1 MKCSPHFLEKGKVIT
16 TSRIETQSKCDENCA
31 YYKCCLIELNGGSKR
46 IAKLGVYSEYDDSR
60 KYFKDQEDSRYNLN
74 A

>member
-16 TSRIETQSKCDENCA
+16 TSRIETQSKCDENCV

-60 KYFKDQEDSRYNLN
+60 NYFMDPDESRYNIS